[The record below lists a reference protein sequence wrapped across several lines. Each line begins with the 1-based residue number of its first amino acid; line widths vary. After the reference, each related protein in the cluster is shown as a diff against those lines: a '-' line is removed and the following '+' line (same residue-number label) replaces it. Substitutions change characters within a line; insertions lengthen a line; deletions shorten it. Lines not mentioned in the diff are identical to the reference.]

1 MAGKEAEHYSSQQ
14 KKHRTAQ
21 TGQAVVK
28 QKFIL
33 TSQAADDP
41 DGTGR
46 KQNAQ
51 RKRKKQTGKS
61 HVFLCRFQKQDHSK
75 NHYGK

>member
-1 MAGKEAEHYSSQQ
+1 MAGKEAEHYNSQQ

-41 DGTGR
+41 DGSGR

-51 RKRKKQTGKS
+51 FKQKKQKGIAD
-61 HVFLCRFQKQDHSK
+61 QKK
-75 NHYGK
+75 

>member
-28 QKFIL
+28 QKFIFAA
-33 TSQAADDP
+33 QAPDDS
-41 DGTGR
+41 DGAGV
-46 KQNAQ
+46 KQNC
-51 RKRKKQTGKS
+51 RCTESKQEFSIRECPTTP
-61 HVFLCRFQKQDHSK
+61 
-75 NHYGK
+75 